1 MPSVH
6 DLKNSKYL
14 TQHDVEPP
22 IVVTFHAYK
31 EENVAKE
38 GERPDPKYI
47 FKFRELDKPLVMN
60 FTNGSIVSSILGTE
74 DFDQWMGKEVVL
86 YRDPTVGFGGKITG
100 GIRIRAKA
108 VPNFNPAKNP
118 GQQQDWTAGVSSPNN
133 QFEPPPEYDPTP
145 PREPGQDEDPFDV
158 AMNK

>member
-22 IVVTFHAYK
+22 VVVTFQAYK

-47 FKFRELDKPLVMN
+47 FKFRELEKPLVMN

-100 GIRIRAKA
+100 GIRIRAKS
-108 VPNFNPAKNP
+108 VSTGNPD
-118 GQQQDWTAGVSSPNN
+118 QSWTAGSNSPSS
-133 QFEPPPEYDPTP
+133 QFQPPPDFDPTP
-145 PREPGQDEDPFDV
+145 PREPGQDDDAFDR
-158 AMNK
+158 AMRK